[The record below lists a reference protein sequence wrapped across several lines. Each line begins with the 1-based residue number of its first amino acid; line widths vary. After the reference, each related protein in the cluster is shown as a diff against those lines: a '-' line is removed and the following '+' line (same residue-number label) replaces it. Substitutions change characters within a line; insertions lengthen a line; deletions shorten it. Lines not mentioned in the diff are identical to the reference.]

1 MFSSLFDLDNPILK
15 FLSRLVDLVVLNVIF
30 IVSCIPVVTIGAA
43 LTALYYVCITDW
55 DTQNAHILSKY
66 VKSFKENFKQST
78 IIWVIMLL
86 AGVVLGTDLWFA
98 FVQWQ
103 SSGSTVFQVILVVC
117 AIAVIVY
124 LMIFTFV
131 WPLQAKFDNKIV
143 VTFRNAFVMSCAHL
157 PKTIIL
163 WCLFGIMAYCV
174 YEYLVMKAMLIAL
187 AFSVLAFIQ
196 SILFRAAFQP
206 YLEDGRPQEGEV
218 WTHET
223 DTDVENSYADAKL
236 EAARLAA
243 EMEEDKSSDNQ
254 QDAEENKPSEN
265 QQEAEENNPSDNQQE
280 TEDS

>member
-1 MFSSLFDLDNPILK
+1 
-15 FLSRLVDLVVLNVIF
+15 
-30 IVSCIPVVTIGAA
+30 
-43 LTALYYVCITDW
+43 
-55 DTQNAHILSKY
+55 
-66 VKSFKENFKQST
+66 
-78 IIWVIMLL
+78 
-86 AGVVLGTDLWFA
+86 
-98 FVQWQ
+98 
-103 SSGSTVFQVILVVC
+103 
-117 AIAVIVY
+117 
-124 LMIFTFV
+124 
-131 WPLQAKFDNKIV
+131 
-143 VTFRNAFVMSCAHL
+143 
-157 PKTIIL
+157 
-163 WCLFGIMAYCV
+163 
-174 YEYLVMKAMLIAL
+174 
-187 AFSVLAFIQ
+187 FIQ

>member
-15 FLSRLVDLVVLNVIF
+15 FLSRLVDLVVLNAIF
-30 IVSCIPVVTIGAA
+30 IVSCIPIVTIGAA

-66 VKSFKENFKQST
+66 AASFKQNFKQAT
-78 IIWVIMLL
+78 IIWLIML
-86 AGVVLGTDLWFA
+86 AAAIVLGTDLWFA

-103 SSGSTVFQVILVVC
+103 STGSTVFQVILVVC
-117 AIAVIVY
+117 VIAVVVY

-131 WPLQAKFDNKIV
+131 WPLQAKFDNRIA
-143 VTFRNAFVMSCAHL
+143 VTFKNAFIMSCAHL

-174 YEYLVMKAMLIAL
+174 YEYMVMKAMLFAL
-187 AFSVLAFIQ
+187 VFSVLAFMQ

-206 YLEDGRPQEGEV
+206 YLEAGKRQEGEV

-223 DTDVENSYADAKL
+223 ETDIENSYADAKL
-236 EAARLAA
+236 EAAKLA
-243 EMEEDKSSDNQ
+243 EDMQEESAGDL
-254 QDAEENKPSEN
+254 
-265 QQEAEENNPSDNQQE
+265 QE
-280 TEDS
+280 TEEAARDEEAAEDE